1 MPKIP
6 KLTKNNAIMVLTDIL
21 SEFRSVT
28 GEYTGAVFSWH
39 GKLGSL
45 GPEKFQSYITGNSA
59 EISRTLLTNQI
70 STITSASSKPVRDH
84 EILKLL
90 DGDISSYN
98 VQGLRRL
105 VSAIIKVSTGKG
117 MFFWNDPSLKP
128 PFWPERVPFENRKSA
143 CKIHLRMI
151 IESYK
156 DYSMKARVS
165 VRPQSQ
171 KSPSSSQASRH
182 DIYRDRSRS
191 PLDFARDVI
200 HQESDVDTSDDSFDE
215 LFQQPVIAS
224 NKPISDPQTPTQLPV
239 CLNEKNLSISELSS
253 RNTFLT
259 GTTINAFCTL
269 LKKNFPHL
277 QGLQDTILFEN
288 RQFVKAPRPSMQ
300 LHHDGALHWVCSSI
314 DVEGHVTL
322 YDSLSTGRIS
332 DELAVQLAFL
342 YENDADHELKV
353 ALAPIQQ
360 QRGGAD
366 CGLFAAAVCLTI
378 ATGGDPTQVYWKQ
391 SRMRSYLTD
400 CFNSEILIPFPKI
413 ESIVLRSRLTTNL
426 GTYLKIKLW
435 CLCHLPSCAS
445 KNMIECP
452 KCLKW
457 FHKPCVG
464 LEDIDKDIDNFYC
477 HNCRESPNI

>member
-6 KLTKNNAIMVLTDIL
+6 KLTKANAIMVLTDIL

-28 GEYTGAVFSWH
+28 
-39 GKLGSL
+39 
-45 GPEKFQSYITGNSA
+45 EKFQTYITENSA

-70 STITSASSKPVRDH
+70 STSTSASSKPVRDH

-90 DGDISSYN
+90 DGDISGYN

-128 PFWPERVPFENRKSA
+128 PFWPERVPFENIKSA

-182 DIYRDRSRS
+182 DFYRDRSRS

-200 HQESDVDTSDDSFDE
+200 HQESDVVTSDDSFDE
-215 LFQQPVIAS
+215 LFQQPIIAS
-224 NKPISDPQTPTQLPV
+224 NKPIPDPQTPTPTSSLVTLLGVKPLDPIQIITPSIS
-239 CLNEKNLSISELSS
+239 LNEKNLSISELSS

-259 GTTINAFCTL
+259 GTTINAFC
-269 LKKNFPHL
+269 
-277 QGLQDTILFEN
+277 N
-288 RQFVKAPRPSMQ
+288 RQFVKAPRPSIQ

-322 YDSLSTGRIS
+322 YDLLSTGRIS
-332 DELAVQLAFL
+332 GELAVQLAFL
-342 YENDADHELKV
+342 YGNDADHELK
-353 ALAPIQQ
+353 ATLAPIQQ

-366 CGLFAAAVCLTI
+366 CGLFAAYSL
-378 ATGGDPTQVYWKQ
+378 
-391 SRMRSYLTD
+391 
-400 CFNSEILIPFPKI
+400 FNNSNGRRPNPSILETVKNEI
-413 ESIVLRSRLTTNL
+413 
-426 GTYLKIKLW
+426 
-435 CLCHLPSCAS
+435 
-445 KNMIECP
+445 
-452 KCLKW
+452 
-457 FHKPCVG
+457 
-464 LEDIDKDIDNFYC
+464 
-477 HNCRESPNI
+477 SPN

>member
-28 GEYTGAVFSWH
+28 GEYAGAVFSWH

-70 STITSASSKPVRDH
+70 STRTAKTCFCDYKSVNWER
-84 EILKLL
+84 
-90 DGDISSYN
+90 Y
-98 VQGLRRL
+98 V
-105 VSAIIKVSTGKG
+105 
-117 MFFWNDPSLKP
+117 FWNDPSLKP
-128 PFWPERVPFENRKSA
+128 PFWPERVPFENIKSA

-191 PLDFARDVI
+191 LDFARDVI

-224 NKPISDPQTPTQLPV
+224 NKPISDPQTPTPTSSLVTLLGVKPLDPIQIITPPIS
-239 CLNEKNLSISELSS
+239 LNEKNLAISELSS

-277 QGLQDTILFEN
+277 QGLQDTILSEN
-288 RQFVKAPRPSMQ
+288 RQFVKAPRPSIQ

-322 YDSLSTGRIS
+322 YDSLI
-332 DELAVQLAFL
+332 
-342 YENDADHELKV
+342 YWEN
-353 ALAPIQQ
+353 I
-360 QRGGAD
+360 
-366 CGLFAAAVCLTI
+366 
-378 ATGGDPTQVYWKQ
+378 
-391 SRMRSYLTD
+391 
-400 CFNSEILIPFPKI
+400 
-413 ESIVLRSRLTTNL
+413 
-426 GTYLKIKLW
+426 
-435 CLCHLPSCAS
+435 
-445 KNMIECP
+445 
-452 KCLKW
+452 
-457 FHKPCVG
+457 
-464 LEDIDKDIDNFYC
+464 
-477 HNCRESPNI
+477 